1 MARVLMVIAPAV
13 FRDEEYEHPK
23 EVLEARGATV
33 VTVSRSA
40 GTCTGKL
47 GATAEATLALADA
60 TAADYDAVIFVGGG
74 GAETYF
80 DDPVA
85 HNLARTADALG
96 RVVAAICIA
105 PSILARAG
113 LLRGVKVTAFG
124 SQEDDLRRHG
134 ARWTGAPVQVDGRII
149 TANGPAAAR
158 DFGVAIADALGLP

>member
-1 MARVLMVIAPAV
+1 MVIAPAV

-23 EVLEARGATV
+23 EVLEARGAMV
-33 VTVSRSA
+33 VTASRSA

-47 GATAEATLALADA
+47 GAMAEATLPLADA
-60 TAADYDAVIFVGGG
+60 DAAEYDAVVFVGGS

-80 DDPVA
+80 DDPIA
-85 HNLARTADALG
+85 QELARDAHALG

-113 LLRGVKVTAFG
+113 LLDSVRATAFG

-134 ARWTGAPVQVDGRII
+134 ARWTGSPIEIDGRII